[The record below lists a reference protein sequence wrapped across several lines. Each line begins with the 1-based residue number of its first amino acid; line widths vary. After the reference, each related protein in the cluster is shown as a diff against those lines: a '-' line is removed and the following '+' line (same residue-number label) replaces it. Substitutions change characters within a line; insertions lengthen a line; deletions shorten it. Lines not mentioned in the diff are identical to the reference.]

1 MFGPNLHR
9 DLDPDPRGLEAD
21 DLHVVGHVLPIRM
34 VIALAFFKRI
44 FTRSLP
50 VNQAH
55 GPIIEVTEPVAP
67 ARTRRSGRRRAERL
81 CERHAQMQVSAIA
94 KQAAEIPSDR
104 QNFLPLWGRTLASG
118 YNS

>member
-1 MFGPNLHR
+1 MFCLNLHR

-50 VNQAH
+50 MNQAH
-55 GPIIEVTEPVAP
+55 GLIIAEVCGTCRVSTKTTFALPRA
-67 ARTRRSGRRRAERL
+67 RRRVMHRRAAVSRATVGYL
-81 CERHAQMQVSAIA
+81 APIFASLGLGCSGPQRHDLQEV
-94 KQAAEIPSDR
+94 
-104 QNFLPLWGRTLASG
+104 L
-118 YNS
+118 